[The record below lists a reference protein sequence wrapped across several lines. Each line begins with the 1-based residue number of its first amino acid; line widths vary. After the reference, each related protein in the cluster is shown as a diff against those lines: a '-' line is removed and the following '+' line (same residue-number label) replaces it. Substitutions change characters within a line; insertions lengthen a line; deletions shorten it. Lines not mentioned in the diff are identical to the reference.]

1 MIMVMSSD
9 GSQQQTLSGGSSD
22 DIDPAWS
29 PDGTTVAFRSNR
41 DEVDPSVFRYLL
53 MDSTGNNIRDLIPD
67 DQAPAVSAPAWQTH

>member
-1 MIMVMSSD
+1 
-9 GSQQQTLSGGSSD
+9 
-22 DIDPAWS
+22 
-29 PDGTTVAFRSNR
+29 VAFRSNR